1 MDPSFSL
8 EPHYNTERFPYNENQ
23 GHTTVCV
30 RAFEVLYFQGLFF
43 RFFLERFALHFLWK
57 GSLLGKYSFGK
68 CVGAFSLLRKI

>member
-43 RFFLERFALHFLWK
+43 RFF
-57 GSLLGKYSFGK
+57 
-68 CVGAFSLLRKI
+68 